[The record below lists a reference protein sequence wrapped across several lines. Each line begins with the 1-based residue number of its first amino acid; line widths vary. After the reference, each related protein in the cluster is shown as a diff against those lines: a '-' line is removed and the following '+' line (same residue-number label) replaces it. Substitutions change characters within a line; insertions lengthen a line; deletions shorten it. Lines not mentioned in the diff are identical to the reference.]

1 MQPKQPVKQ
10 HPKHAQRECGMGRE
24 GVYEGG
30 KEGIESERIQN
41 RNGSENKKI
50 KKTKKSRPHQTE
62 AILYSSSFPLGK
74 ERCAER
80 GLASRGRARGRKI
93 LAVVPPVTGVGVGIS
108 SKAEGCSYHTY
119 KMEGTH
125 SCPSHRLGLRRG
137 RSHMKIYKTTLKMET
152 ATSKCHILSVP
163 FQSVY
168 PTCLKLLCFFCSS
181 ESIMLTLRHR
191 RQCSESFHCQ
201 VTRHFI
207 LSKEVKPWT
216 LLCHQ
221 FAKMKTV

>member
-1 MQPKQPVKQ
+1 
-10 HPKHAQRECGMGRE
+10 
-24 GVYEGG
+24 
-30 KEGIESERIQN
+30 
-41 RNGSENKKI
+41 
-50 KKTKKSRPHQTE
+50 
-62 AILYSSSFPLGK
+62 
-74 ERCAER
+74 
-80 GLASRGRARGRKI
+80 
-93 LAVVPPVTGVGVGIS
+93 
-108 SKAEGCSYHTY
+108 
-119 KMEGTH
+119 
-125 SCPSHRLGLRRG
+125 
-137 RSHMKIYKTTLKMET
+137 MKIYKTTLKMET

-221 FAKMKTV
+221 FAKMKTVQGNWSPLASSQAFPLEFTIQLAVSPGATCKVLITSCHVLGGDGSLWQDMAHVLWSSEVPRGLRVVQILAVIKTISCSLRRRWEFSVSIPPSFTLTLFLPNVWEVHHFYPGA